1 MMGKYTIVNENQ
13 LNLKNY
19 HNIYIKMDTESENFN
34 GKINNIQSKL
44 ENVKG
49 VMYQNIDN
57 VLERGEKLEIMVE
70 KTEELSSSAF
80 QFNKNAKQLR
90 RQMIC
95 KKIKIYFCISLSI
108 IIFLWFLSSL
118 ICDFDYKKCS

>member
-1 MMGKYTIVNENQ
+1 ME
-13 LNLKNY
+13 
-19 HNIYIKMDTESENFN
+19 TESENFN
-34 GKINNIQSKL
+34 DKINNIQSKL

-57 VLERGEKLEIMVE
+57 VLERGEKLEIMVD
-70 KTEELSSSAF
+70 KTEKLESSAF

-90 RQMIC
+90 KQMIC
-95 KKIKIYFCISLSI
+95 KKIKIYFCIFLSI
-108 IIFLWFLSSL
+108 LIFLWFLSCL